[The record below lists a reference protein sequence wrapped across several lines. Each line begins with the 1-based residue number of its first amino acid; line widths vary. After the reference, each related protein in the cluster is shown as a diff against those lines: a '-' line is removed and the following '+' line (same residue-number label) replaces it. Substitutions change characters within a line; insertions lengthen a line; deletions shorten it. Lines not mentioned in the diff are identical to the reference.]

1 MLLQIG
7 LNIPWRGWN
16 KMNLLW
22 SNFLFMF
29 FDLYERAPL
38 VPMPFAWSVQVG
50 RSVAKSRMILLD
62 GIGVALQPK
71 GLYWL
76 MICKQCRSNT
86 RMEQL
91 QWLSRFFWY
100 QICQILDVLW
110 NWLQH
115 VVAIQMLGL
124 TWMNQARTDGK
135 HVFTQKSKKVNIVV
149 QWLYWSRSRSWS
161 SFFVVDWLT
170 NQVGQVHLKTRCI
183 DEATYPKSVG
193 WVSGA
198 SDII

>member
-76 MICKQCRSNT
+76 MICKHADRIHGWDTTSTAINFFISNLPSLVCIMKLALT
-86 RMEQL
+86 CCCNPNA
-91 QWLSRFFWY
+91 WLNMNESSPDRWKTCFHAE
-100 QICQILDVLW
+100 IEKK
-110 NWLQH
+110 
-115 VVAIQMLGL
+115 L
-124 TWMNQARTDGK
+124 T
-135 HVFTQKSKKVNIVV
+135 
-149 QWLYWSRSRSWS
+149 L
-161 SFFVVDWLT
+161 
-170 NQVGQVHLKTRCI
+170 
-183 DEATYPKSVG
+183 
-193 WVSGA
+193 
-198 SDII
+198 